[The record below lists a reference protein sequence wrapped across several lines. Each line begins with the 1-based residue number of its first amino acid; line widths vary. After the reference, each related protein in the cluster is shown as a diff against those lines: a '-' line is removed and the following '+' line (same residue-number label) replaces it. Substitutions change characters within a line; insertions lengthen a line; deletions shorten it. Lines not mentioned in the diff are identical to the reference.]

1 MSQILD
7 GNALQQVKDT
17 VLSGYH
23 LTAVKETAC
32 PTALLPDGVTVESL
46 ERFEPERFRFRGSMS
61 TTSISDF
68 VRYAAGYA
76 NEAEPARCFID
87 ADNMTARSVFNI
99 GTLAN
104 PGHADNVASITLKR
118 QRHSEPC
125 FR

>member
-23 LTAVKETAC
+23 GCSKVTAC
-32 PTALLPDGVTVESL
+32 PTALLPEGVHVESL
-46 ERFEPERFRFRGSMS
+46 ERFEFERFRFRGAMT
-61 TTSISDF
+61 TTSIPDF

-99 GTLAN
+99 GTLAK
-104 PGHADNVASITLKR
+104 PAMLITSHLSPSKD
-118 QRHSEPC
+118 SAIPSPTSG
-125 FR
+125 